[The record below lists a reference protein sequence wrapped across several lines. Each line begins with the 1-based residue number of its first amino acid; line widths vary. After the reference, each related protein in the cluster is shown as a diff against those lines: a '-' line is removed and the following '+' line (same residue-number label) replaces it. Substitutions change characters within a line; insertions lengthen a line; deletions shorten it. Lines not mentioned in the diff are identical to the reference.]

1 MIDVKEYL
9 KDKLAKGTVHFT
21 RLDPD
26 PAKLDVESAKVIAK
40 RMQDAGTDAF
50 MIGGSTGVTTENLGA
65 IAIAVREAT
74 GLPTIYF
81 PSDVHAISDEVD
93 VMLFMS
99 IVNSSNPKFI
109 THYQAKAAPYI
120 KMLNIPTIPMA
131 YIVVEPGM
139 TVGRV
144 SEAKLIPRDDI
155 EGAVGFALAAR
166 GAWRVLRRRPADPAF
181 FQFFRSYDLPGGQLI
196 WIEED
201 PLFPAVFFEK
211 TESTIIRKRIH
222 FGIGLYDYGMPDLN
236 CNKGSARCTLLP
248 EKETCL

>member
-21 RLDPD
+21 LLDTD
-26 PAKLDVESAKVIAK
+26 TGKLDVESAKVIAK

-65 IAIAVREAT
+65 IAVAVREAT

-131 YIVVEPGM
+131 YIVLEPGKN
-139 TVGRV
+139 VGCRNH
-144 SEAKLIPRDDI
+144 L
-155 EGAVGFALAAR
+155 
-166 GAWRVLRRRPADPAF
+166 
-181 FQFFRSYDLPGGQLI
+181 
-196 WIEED
+196 
-201 PLFPAVFFEK
+201 
-211 TESTIIRKRIH
+211 
-222 FGIGLYDYGMPDLN
+222 
-236 CNKGSARCTLLP
+236 
-248 EKETCL
+248 